1 MTRTIVL
8 GGARSGKSSY
18 AEKLAI
24 ESGKEV
30 VYIATARAGDGE
42 MAKRIEQHR
51 SNRPAHWTTVEEP
64 ILIAAAL
71 EKWCAPHRLV
81 LVDCLTLWLTN
92 LIFSV
97 DQDCPEVG
105 VIDLPALF
113 YEQNDALIAA
123 LHDAKGD
130 VVLVSNEVGLGIVP
144 YGALSRCFADEAG
157 RMNQAVAAAC
167 DRALFVVAGMPLT
180 LKGAAC

>member
-1 MTRTIVL
+1 MTRTLVL
-8 GGARSGKSSY
+8 GGARSGKSAY
-18 AEKLAI
+18 AERLAVD
-24 ESGKEV
+24 SGKEV

-71 EKWCAPHRLV
+71 EKWCAPERLV

-130 VVLVSNEVGLGIVP
+130 VVLVSNEVGLGIIP

>member
-1 MTRTIVL
+1 MTTTIIL
-8 GGARSGKSSY
+8 GGARSGKSAY

-42 MAKRIEQHR
+42 MAKRIETHR

-64 ILIAAAL
+64 LLLAAAID
-71 EKWCAPHRLV
+71 KWSAPGRL
-81 LVDCLTLWLTN
+81 LLIDCLTLWLTN

-105 VIDLPALF
+105 VIDLPAIF
-113 YEQNDALIAA
+113 YEQNDALVAA
-123 LHDAKGD
+123 LHGARGD

-144 YGALSRCFADEAG
+144 YGALSRCFADESG

-167 DRALFVVAGMPLT
+167 DRALFIVAGMPLT

>member
-1 MTRTIVL
+1 MSTTIIL

-24 ESGKEV
+24 ETGKEV

-42 MAKRIEQHR
+42 MAKRIERHR
-51 SNRPAHWTTVEEP
+51 SSRPAHWETVEEP
-64 ILIAAAL
+64 IKLAAAIAR
-71 EKWCAPHRLV
+71 WSAPDRVV

-105 VIDLPALF
+105 VIDLPAVF
-113 YEQNDALIAA
+113 YEESDALIDA
-123 LHDAKGD
+123 LREAKGD
-130 VVLVSNEVGLGIVP
+130 VLLVSNEVGLGIVP
-144 YGALSRCFADEAG
+144 YGALSRCFSDEAG
-157 RMNQAVAAAC
+157 RLNQAVAAVC
-167 DRALFVVAGMPLT
+167 DRALFIVAGMPLT

>member
-51 SNRPAHWTTVEEP
+51 SNRPAHWTTIEEP
-64 ILIAAAL
+64 ILIGAAL
-71 EKWCAPHRLV
+71 DKWCAPHRLV

-167 DRALFVVAGMPLT
+167 ERALFVVAGMPLT

>member
-71 EKWCAPHRLV
+71 EKWCAPGRLV

-123 LHDAKGD
+123 LHDANGD

>member
-1 MTRTIVL
+1 MTTTLIL
-8 GGARSGKSSY
+8 GGARSGKSAY
-18 AEKLAI
+18 AEKLAL

-30 VYIATARAGDGE
+30 IYIATASAGDGE
-42 MAKRIEQHR
+42 MAQRIEKHR
-51 SNRPAHWTTVEEP
+51 ADRPAIWTTVEEP
-64 ILIAAAL
+64 IMLAAAID
-71 EKWCAPHRLV
+71 KWSAPGRLL

-105 VIDLPALF
+105 VIDLPPVF
-113 YEQNDALIAA
+113 YEQSDALLTA
-123 LHDAKGD
+123 LHEAKGD
-130 VVLVSNEVGLGIVP
+130 VVLVSNEVGMGIVP

-157 RMNQAVAAAC
+157 RLNQAVAAAC
-167 DRALFVVAGMPLT
+167 DRALFIVAGMPLT